1 MDDDEIVD
9 DMDDLDLLQ
18 DESDRNLN
26 RQTDNM
32 ADFQKR

>member
-1 MDDDEIVD
+1 MDDDGIVD

-32 ADFQKR
+32 ADFEKR